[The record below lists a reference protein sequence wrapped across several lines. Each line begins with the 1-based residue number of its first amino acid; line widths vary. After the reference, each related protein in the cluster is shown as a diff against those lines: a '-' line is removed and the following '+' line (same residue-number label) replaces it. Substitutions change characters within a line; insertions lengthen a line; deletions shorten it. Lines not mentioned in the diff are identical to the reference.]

1 MTSSKPFKPVTP
13 DQRSYA
19 ALRIPASSTIGQSGF
34 LKLGARSY
42 LVISISM
49 AALRLAVD
57 EAGII
62 RDMALSIGA
71 CSEVAKRMDQLEDAL
86 RNTALATVSARIT
99 PDLFTGLSP
108 IDDVRATAAY
118 RLQASC
124 EITRRLLCEQQF
136 NFTKGVAA

>member
-1 MTSSKPFKPVTP
+1 
-13 DQRSYA
+13 
-19 ALRIPASSTIGQSGF
+19 
-34 LKLGARSY
+34 
-42 LVISISM
+42 M

-86 RNTALATVSARIT
+86 RDTALATASARVT

-124 EITRRLLCEQQF
+124 EITRRLLCEQQL
-136 NFTKGVAA
+136 NFAKGVAA